1 MHNKFNNSRVLFVY
15 HEFTYGGAS
24 KSLSFWLN
32 ALADTGAKVSVVT
45 YKSLKP
51 PHYKIPQNVKVIG
64 PSSITNL
71 PGLRR
76 LNDLFTVAKAA
87 LIVRPHVVIGLMSVN
102 SFYGYIS
109 GRLSGAKVIVSERGC
124 PTRESGLLI
133 PLKHWAMNRADG
145 AVFQTKGAM
154 AFYSQRLQEKSIV
167 IPNPAIWSISQRDF
181 DNRTAEFLFVGRFE
195 LRQKRHDVLLNALK
209 LLVKSK
215 PKVKVNF
222 IGDGPDLD
230 LVKKMT
236 DQFGLA
242 GNINFLGVIDNVPEM
257 LDRYK
262 YFIITSDYEGI
273 PNTLIEAMIA
283 GMACISTDCEPGGAR
298 ELITA
303 GHDGLLVQRG
313 NAFEIAQAMEL
324 LLDDEELSSRLG
336 RNARDI
342 ISRYK
347 SEDVASSIINYVSK
361 YI

>member
-1 MHNKFNNSRVLFVY
+1 MHNKFNSSRVLFVY

-24 KSLSFWLN
+24 KSLAFWLN
-32 ALADTGAKVSVVT
+32 ALASTGAEVSVVT

-51 PHYKIPQNVKVIG
+51 PHYKIPHNVKVIG
-64 PSSITNL
+64 PSSIINL

-76 LNDLFTVAKAA
+76 LNDIFTVAKAA

-102 SFYGYIS
+102 SFYGYII

-124 PTRESGLLI
+124 PTREFGWFI
-133 PLKHWAMNRADG
+133 HLKHWAMNRADG

-167 IPNPAIWSISQRDF
+167 IPNPAISSLRHRDF
-181 DNRTAEFLFVGRFE
+181 DDRTAEFLFVGRFE

-209 LLVKSK
+209 ILVKDK
-215 PKVKVNF
+215 PNAKVNF

-230 LVKKMT
+230 RVKKMA
-236 DQFGLA
+236 DQFGLS
-242 GNINFLGVIDNVPEM
+242 GNTSFLGVIDNVPEI
-257 LDRYK
+257 LEKYK
-262 YFIITSDYEGI
+262 YFVITSDYEGI

-298 ELITA
+298 EFINT
-303 GHDGLLVQRG
+303 GHNGLLVQRG
-313 NAFEIAQAMEL
+313 NAFEIAQAMDL
-324 LLDDEELSSRLG
+324 LLDDEELSNRLG
-336 RNARDI
+336 KNARDI
-342 ISRYK
+342 LYRYK
-347 SEDVASSIINYVSK
+347 SEDVASKIISYVSN